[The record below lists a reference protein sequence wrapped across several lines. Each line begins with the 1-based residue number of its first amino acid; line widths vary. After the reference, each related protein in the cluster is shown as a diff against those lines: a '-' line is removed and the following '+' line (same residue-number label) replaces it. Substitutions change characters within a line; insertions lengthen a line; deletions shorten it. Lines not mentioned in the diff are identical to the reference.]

1 MRLFEGVDIEVETL
15 ASGYVVTAKNSVGV
29 ITNYAH
35 YNSQAAI
42 DGLFNRLSNIAIA
55 NVTEGDVCRSSVTE

>member
-15 ASGYVVTAKNSVGV
+15 ASGYVVTARNSVEV

-35 YNSQAAI
+35 YNRQAEI
-42 DGLFNRLSNIAIA
+42 DGLFNRL
-55 NVTEGDVCRSSVTE
+55 